1 MPRPVTIDDIEYYHK
16 RPTPVFRVETNQLT
30 RHPEVAAALMAAI
43 KRAESDP
50 KLTFDPNTGEC
61 ARPLTDEESQDALSG
76 RQQAWDNNKRRY
88 DEYMA
93 DPTSQIETW
102 RVNTVRQFAEAE
114 GLPFTEPPE
123 EN

>member
-1 MPRPVTIDDIEYYHK
+1 MPRPVTIDDVKYYHK
-16 RPTPVFRVETNQLT
+16 LPTPVFRIETSQLT

-43 KRAESDP
+43 KRVQLDP
-50 KLTFDPNTGEC
+50 ALEFDPDTGEC
-61 ARPLTDEESQDALSG
+61 ARPLTPEQLQDVLEG
-76 RQQAWDNNKRRY
+76 RQKSWDNEKLQY

-114 GLPFTEPPE
+114 GLPFTEPE